1 MARIAIFSEPKG
13 MSETSDKPL
22 RLTLLVRRRLPPE
35 EMEQLRQAG
44 GDLTVLLKE
53 GLEIKLDKLVGRDG

>member
-1 MARIAIFSEPKG
+1 M
-13 MSETSDKPL
+13 
-22 RLTLLVRRRLPPE
+22 TLLVRRQLTPE

-53 GLEIKLDKLVGRDG
+53 GLEINLDKLVGRDG

>member
-1 MARIAIFSEPKG
+1 MRNASRIK
-13 MSETSDKPL
+13 
-22 RLTLLVRRRLPPE
+22 
-35 EMEQLRQAG
+35 AG

>member
-1 MARIAIFSEPKG
+1 
-13 MSETSDKPL
+13 
-22 RLTLLVRRRLPPE
+22 LTLLVRRRLTPE
-35 EMEQLRQAG
+35 EMEQLWQAG